1 VAKAAGV
8 WGMTMSDDYTADAS
22 VDVFQLKAR
31 GLQHNGLR
39 QANVGVVLNIV
50 GFNPGLSN
58 AEISRMSGLAPQTVS
73 AILSALESDG
83 LIMRGEALRGRR
95 GQPALPIYLRAD
107 GGFSMGI
114 EIGRRHA
121 DVVIINFHAEVAAQY
136 RVEYAFP
143 DPRTIFDDLAG
154 RAHDLMAQLP
164 AEHLARLLD
173 VGVAVPGRM
182 SEGLERSGVSADLV
196 ALWSEIDPGAGFER
210 RLRLPVSVY
219 KDGNAGCWSELIAL
233 APPRPGSFI
242 YLLVSTYVAAGIFG
256 DGHLWDGP
264 TSNSADLAAMLVQV
278 DSGDPRT
285 GHAIAS
291 LTALEKRLKA
301 AGFAV
306 DLAEA
311 DSWDLYAMK
320 GEVEA
325 WLDDAARALA
335 LVVFNTLR
343 VVDARLV
350 VLDSTLSAVSE
361 RLVQR
366 LRHEL
371 DLLQRDGAPT
381 PKVQQ
386 GQLGRLAPAIGA
398 AELPLYRRY
407 FSGVHLMDRPR

>member
-1 VAKAAGV
+1 MAKV
-8 WGMTMSDDYTADAS
+8 TRDWGKTMSDAYTADES
-22 VDVFQLKAR
+22 VDVFQLKVR

-58 AEISRMSGLAPQTVS
+58 AEISRMAGLAPQTVS

-83 LIMRGEALRGRR
+83 LIVRGAALRGRR
-95 GQPALPIYLRAD
+95 GQPALPIFLRAD

-121 DVVIINFHAEVAAQY
+121 DLVIINFHAQVVAQCRLQY
-136 RVEYAFP
+136 DFP
-143 DPRTIFDDLAG
+143 DPRTIFDALAS
-154 RAHDLMAQLP
+154 RAHELMAHLP
-164 AEHLARLLD
+164 AENLARLLD
-173 VGVAVPGRM
+173 VGVAIPGRM

-196 ALWSEIDPGAGFER
+196 SLWNEIDPAAELER

-219 KDGNAGCWSELIAL
+219 KDGNAGCWGELVAL
-233 APPRPGSFI
+233 SPPRPASFI
-242 YLLVSTYVAAGIFG
+242 YLLVTTYVAAGIFG
-256 DGHLWDGP
+256 DGRLWDGP

-291 LTALEKRLKA
+291 LTALEQRLTA
-301 AGFAV
+301 AGFSV
-306 DLAEA
+306 DLSHAE
-311 DSWDLYAMK
+311 SWDLEAMND
-320 GEVEA
+320 EVEA
-325 WLDDAARALA
+325 WLVDAARALA
-335 LVVFNTLR
+335 IVVFNTMR

-350 VLDSTLSAVSE
+350 VLDTTLCALSD

-366 LRHEL
+366 LSDEL
-371 DLLQRDGAPT
+371 VALQSDNAPP

-386 GQLGRLAPAIGA
+386 GRLGRLAPAIGA

-407 FSGVHLMDRPR
+407 FCGAQLMERPR